1 MLAAPVPPPGMRSRI
16 APNARDTPPPME
28 CTPEISR
35 AAMPAIFWTTDAAI
49 VVLPCAVS
57 SARRAGEPTVADGV
71 VTVDVDAD
79 DADAEVGLV
88 IPRFSRPRVGLHQM
102 QHPGEHAE
110 AS

>member
-1 MLAAPVPPPGMRSRI
+1 
-16 APNARDTPPPME
+16 
-28 CTPEISR
+28 
-35 AAMPAIFWTTDAAI
+35 MPAIFWTTDAAI

-79 DADAEVGLV
+79 DADSEVGLV
-88 IPRFSRPRVGLHQM
+88 ILPFSRPRVGLHQV

-110 AS
+110 AARQPPPPAPRPCLATIANSPSRAL